1 MPLRNEV
8 FMAEKNSK
16 DYLVRVFEAANV
28 SEAMV
33 VRGLLQSA
41 GISAPDFEA
50 AEPFPMHEPPEGW
63 HDAEVWVPQSQ
74 ADDARRILAEYSGK
88 APASSE

>member
-1 MPLRNEV
+1 
-8 FMAEKNSK
+8 MAQDSSK
-16 DYLVRVFEAANV
+16 DYLVRIFEAATV

-63 HDAEVWVPQSQ
+63 HDAEVWVPESQ
-74 ADDARRILAEYSGK
+74 AEDARRILAGYSTK
-88 APASSE
+88 PASSAE

>member
-1 MPLRNEV
+1 
-8 FMAEKNSK
+8 MAEKNSK

-74 ADDARRILAEYSGK
+74 AGDARRILAEYSGK
-88 APASSE
+88 AAAPGE

>member
-1 MPLRNEV
+1 MTK
-8 FMAEKNSK
+8 EKSN
-16 DYLVRVFEAANV
+16 DVLVKVFEAATV

-33 VRGLLQSA
+33 VRGLLQSG
-41 GISAPDFEA
+41 GILAPDFEA

-88 APASSE
+88 RAAPEA

>member
-1 MPLRNEV
+1 VTQDKSN
-8 FMAEKNSK
+8 
-16 DYLVRVFEAANV
+16 DYLVMVFEAATV

-41 GISAPDFEA
+41 GLSAPNFEA

-74 ADDARRILAEYSGK
+74 AEDARRILAEYSGK
-88 APASSE
+88 PAAPGK